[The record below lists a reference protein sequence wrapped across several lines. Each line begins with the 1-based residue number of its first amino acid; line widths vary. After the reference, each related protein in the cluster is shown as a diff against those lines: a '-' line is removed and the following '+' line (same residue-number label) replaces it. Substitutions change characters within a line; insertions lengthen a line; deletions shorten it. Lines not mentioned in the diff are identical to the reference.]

1 MFSKYLEE
9 TGQKKFRINQV
20 NQAIFRDLVSGFSE
34 ITTLSEH
41 LRKDLN
47 ENQKFSVL
55 QKTKHVRSKDTEK
68 ILFKTEDGKFIE
80 SVLMRHKGRKTACI
94 SSQIGCPAGCV
105 FCATGK
111 MGIIRNLTDREIY
124 EQVLYWNR
132 VLKDEYFAE
141 CEKKGEEPKWN
152 GKNPPHEARVRNIVF
167 MGMGEPMFNYEN
179 VISAIKFLNDDKKF
193 GIGVRHI
200 TLSTV
205 GIVPGIEKL
214 LEEGLLINLAFSL
227 HAATNE
233 LRDELVPM
241 NKTYNLDM
249 LMPVL
254 DKYTKKTGRRIFYE
268 YVVLKGKNDRPQDAH
283 DLGKLLQHRMAHL
296 NFIPYN
302 VNPECGDDLIT
313 PDEPEMRIMQNILLN
328 EYDVPSTIRMTM
340 GDDVD
345 AACGQL
351 ANKEDKP
358 ENKGKILS
366 VSEGNFDPTGQA

>member
-20 NQAIFRDLVSGFSE
+20 NHAIFRDLVSHFSE
-34 ITTLSEH
+34 ITTLSEN
-41 LRKDLN
+41 LRKDLE
-47 ENQKFSVL
+47 ENQVFSVL
-55 QKTKHVRSKDTEK
+55 QKIKHVKSKDTEK

-132 VLKDEYFAE
+132 VLKDEYFEE
-141 CEKKGEEPKWN
+141 CEKKGETPKWN

-179 VISAIKFLNDDKKF
+179 VISAIKILNDDKKF

-205 GIVPGIEKL
+205 GIAPGIEKL

-233 LRDELVPM
+233 LRDKLVPM
-241 NKTYNLDM
+241 NKTYNLDV
-249 LMPVL
+249 LMPIL

-268 YVVLKGKNDRPQDAH
+268 YVVLKGKNDRPEDAH

-358 ENKGKILS
+358 ENKGKI
-366 VSEGNFDPTGQA
+366 VSIVEGNFEPVDVI